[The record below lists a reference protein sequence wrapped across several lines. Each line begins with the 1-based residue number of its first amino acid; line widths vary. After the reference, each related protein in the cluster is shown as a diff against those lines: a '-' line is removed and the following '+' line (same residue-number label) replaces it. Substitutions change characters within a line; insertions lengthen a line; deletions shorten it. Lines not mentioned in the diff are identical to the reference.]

1 MLVSEVDRRKIY
13 DIAKELSQDKTVL
26 EKFPYGLDENKVA
39 YLIETML
46 INDTPLTSSH
56 IVETAEMLFG
66 GIENKSV

>member
-13 DIAKELSQDKTVL
+13 DIAKELSQDKSIL
-26 EKFPYGLDENKVA
+26 EKFPYGIDENKVA

-46 INDTPLTSSH
+46 LNDTPLTSNN

-66 GIENKSV
+66 GVENKSI